1 MTEQVD
7 STISQALKRGFDL
20 SFVLGILMIVLGTVA
35 IARPFFAGITV
46 NYYLGWVFIV
56 GGIIQLV
63 YTIQTREEGQFWKL
77 SMKPLEGIVF
87 LKPESEAIEKLIERE
102 IQQTKARLKALED
115 EIHNNNYNKMQKF

>member
-1 MTEQVD
+1 MTEQVEPTTPQD
-7 STISQALKRGFDL
+7 LKREFSI
-20 SFVLGILMIVLGTVA
+20 SFVLGILMIVLGAVV
-35 IARPFFAGITV
+35 IACPLFAGIPA
-46 NYYLGWVFIV
+46 NFHLGWVFIV

-63 YTIQTREEGQFWKL
+63 YTIQTREEGRFCKL